1 MKKNGLKSNI
11 LLMKLTSLMI
21 LSLILHN
28 AALGQ
33 KRQVAAT
40 LYDDGVHTCNINILY
55 DQVDLRTHKGV
66 FYYWYRNGHINFNSG
81 NYSGNLLHGQFE
93 KFSYSGSLKEKGSFK
108 LGTKDGNWQYWN
120 NKGEIQK
127 EERWEKGFLKC
138 RRSWQNDTVTTELF
152 RNNKLIAKAI
162 TGANDKIISME
173 RFRKGTLVPA
183 KKISLSGTLKK
194 VFRHKGKDVARKEQG
209 REGEKQRKKQNK
221 KKDSPDDKPT
231 P

>member
-1 MKKNGLKSNI
+1 MKRNGSKNSFPF
-11 LLMKLTSLMI
+11 MKLMSLLI
-21 LSLILHN
+21 LST
-28 AALGQ
+28 ALSTAVRGQ
-33 KRQVAAT
+33 KGQVVASF
-40 LYDDGVHTCNINILY
+40 YDDGVYTCNINILY
-55 DQVDLRTHKGV
+55 DQVDLRTHKQV

-120 NKGEIQK
+120 NQGEIQK
-127 EERWEKGFLKC
+127 EERWKKGFLKC

-152 RNNKLIAKAI
+152 RNNSLKAKII
-162 TGANDKIISME
+162 TGAHDKVISRE
-173 RFRKGTLVPA
+173 RYSEGTPVPA

-221 KKDSPDDKPT
+221 KKDSPDDEPT